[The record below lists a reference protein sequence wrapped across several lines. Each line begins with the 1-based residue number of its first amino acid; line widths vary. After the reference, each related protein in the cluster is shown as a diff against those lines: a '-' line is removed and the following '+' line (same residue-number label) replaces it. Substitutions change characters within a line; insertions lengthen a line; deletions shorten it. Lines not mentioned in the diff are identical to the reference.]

1 MNYAKNMFQA
11 SYFYLKVSTEKISHE
26 VKAIMKFGQLIEI
39 KYLSKNHAEK
49 KTGTVVQNPFI
60 IFEKAL
66 YEVKARGLELSFNM
80 YCQPLTWHTIKT
92 NYSELQANDTHICS
106 ILIFQKKIW
115 DQLTDQI

>member
-1 MNYAKNMFQA
+1 
-11 SYFYLKVSTEKISHE
+11 
-26 VKAIMKFGQLIEI
+26 MKFGQLIEI

-80 YCQPLTWHTIKT
+80 YC
-92 NYSELQANDTHICS
+92 
-106 ILIFQKKIW
+106 
-115 DQLTDQI
+115 